1 MERLVILVDIDTRAY
16 SRPAHALTRNTYP
29 KVVAR
34 CRHAVELLEAKGAT
48 VVPIAMPHMKALQL
62 AHGTKIVTE
71 FALGYDARYH
81 SGAGLEANTRITV
94 GLGSTLTALEI
105 LAGDRL
111 RAWAFDYM
119 HSDIFGGEANVTALV
134 SPTTGV
140 TAPAISEAAMQ
151 TGESNNPLV
160 MVSRRR
166 SNTRTSYTRTSLAPE
181 SGCRRSIDHGVQTL
195 TFHFPHSR
203 T

>member
-1 MERLVILVDIDTRAY
+1 M
-16 SRPAHALTRNTYP
+16 
-29 KVVAR
+29 AR

-81 SGAGLEANTRITV
+81 SGTGLEANTRITV
-94 GLGSTLTALEI
+94 GLGSTLTALEM
-105 LAGDRL
+105 LAADRL
-111 RAWAFDYM
+111 RAWAFDYV
-119 HSDIFGGEANVTALV
+119 HSDIFGGGANVTALV
-134 SPTTGV
+134 SPTIGV

-160 MVSRRR
+160 MVS
-166 SNTRTSYTRTSLAPE
+166 SSTSLLSNSHEPRAQARPP
-181 SGCRRSIDHGVQTL
+181 RPI
-195 TFHFPHSR
+195 FK
-203 T
+203 